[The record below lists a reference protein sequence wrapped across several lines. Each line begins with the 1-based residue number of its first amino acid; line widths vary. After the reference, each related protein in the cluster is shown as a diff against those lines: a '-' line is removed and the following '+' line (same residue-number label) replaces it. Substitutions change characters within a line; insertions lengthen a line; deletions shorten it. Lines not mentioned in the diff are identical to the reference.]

1 MRVAQQWLGQ
11 ATPQLDDVDRQVI
24 AALQV
29 EGRRSYARIASDI
42 GVSESVIR
50 YRVQR
55 LERSGILQVV
65 GIANPLRL
73 GFDLM
78 ALIQVSVEPGTLDE
92 VAARIRD
99 YPEVSYLAATAGG
112 YDLIVEVVCLDTA
125 HFKDLLSGRLQQV
138 PGVRST
144 SSSLVLEIHKMAYG
158 WGVGGER
165 APMADD
171 PTGAP
176 ADRASSG

>member
-1 MRVAQQWLGQ
+1 MRRSQEWLGEVM
-11 ATPQLDDVDRQVI
+11 PQLDDVDRQVI

-29 EGRRSYARIASDI
+29 DGRRSYARIAADV

-55 LERSGILQVV
+55 LEKSGVLQIV

-78 ALIQVSVEPGTLDE
+78 SLIQVSVEPGTLDE
-92 VAARIRD
+92 VAAQVRS

-112 YDLIVEVVCLDTA
+112 YDLIVEVVCRDTA
-125 HFKDLLSGRLQQV
+125 HFSDLLQGRLQRI

-144 SSSLVLEIHKMAYG
+144 TSSLVLEIHKMAYG

-171 PTGAP
+171 P
-176 ADRASSG
+176 SGED